1 MAFDFPNPPTAD
13 PVTNP
18 ATGITYQYDAASQ
31 TWVVVSSTAVDT
43 LGVTLDDLQEDV
55 ESLQSLLPLETQARQ
70 QGDANLQTQI
80 NNLDIPTQV
89 TYQIQTDKV
98 LRSGEPA
105 IELVDSEGFYSNVK
119 FEATG
124 GLAVS
129 SSASSIIID
138 GSGIDAGGDVNLDN
152 YYTKDEIDNQFTLR
166 GVGYTYLV
174 SSFSGTIT
182 IRPGEIHTNNRNVGQ
197 ITQISLGPEDDN
209 GKQRRDAVEGDSI
222 EIYDLISTKYYRYE
236 ITSGSDGTYG
246 VTFVGSDDDRNDPL
260 SMGAPYLIYLYPTHI
275 NSGNYY
281 DKAEADARFMSVKPG
296 QMQDVQRSYNF
307 QAACEYTGVVQYS
320 NNIANKRYVDEQ
332 VATRA
337 TVEYVNDEV
346 DKMITS
352 FNTEDAE
359 PDIFYGDYAP
369 TGEMKNGN
377 VWFDSMN
384 LRMNVWSQGAWINP
398 DREGDSVDLSPYQK
412 IVQPPGRKFKKISA
426 TQPTTS
432 GSFTYY
438 ESNGQVKIG
447 LNRRDAEGVKW
458 LDMDFNDT
466 LAAPVLFRITQWQNN
481 TSHHTVRYGA
491 IEKIVATAGGQ
502 IVCDVRYHQT
512 NGTISDNSNYFI
524 TIGGLI

>member
-1 MAFDFPNPPTAD
+1 M
-13 PVTNP
+13 
-18 ATGITYQYDAASQ
+18 
-31 TWVVVSSTAVDT
+31 
-43 LGVTLDDLQEDV
+43 
-55 ESLQSLLPLETQARQ
+55 
-70 QGDANLQTQI
+70 
-80 NNLDIPTQV
+80 
-89 TYQIQTDKV
+89 
-98 LRSGEPA
+98 
-105 IELVDSEGFYSNVK
+105 
-119 FEATG
+119 
-124 GLAVS
+124 
-129 SSASSIIID
+129 
-138 GSGIDAGGDVNLDN
+138 
-152 YYTKDEIDNQFTLR
+152 
-166 GVGYTYLV
+166 
-174 SSFSGTIT
+174 GT
-182 IRPGEIHTNNRNVGQ
+182 
-197 ITQISLGPEDDN
+197 EDDN
-209 GKQRRDAVEGDSI
+209 GKQRRSPVEGDTI
-222 EIYDLISTKYYRYE
+222 ELYDNLTGKFYRYL
-236 ITSGSDGTYG
+236 INSGSDTSYG
-246 VTFVGSDDDRNDPL
+246 VTFQGADEDRNDPFG
-260 SMGAPYLIYLYPTHI
+260 MGYPFIVYLYPTHI
-275 NSGNYY
+275 SSANYY
-281 DKAEADARFMSVKPG
+281 DKTASDDRFMSKKPG
-296 QMQDVQRSYNF
+296 AMENVQRSYNF

-320 NNIANKRYVDEQ
+320 NNIVNKRYVDEQ

-346 DKMITS
+346 DKMLTS

-491 IEKIVATAGGQ
+491 IEKD
-502 IVCDVRYHQT
+502 CRHCRR
-512 NGTISDNSNYFI
+512 SDRLRCEIPSNKWHDIRQF
-524 TIGGLI
+524 

>member
-1 MAFDFPNPPTAD
+1 MAFDFPNPPTAE

-18 ATGITYQYDAASQ
+18 ATGITYTYDASSQ
-31 TWVVVSSTAVDT
+31 TWVVSGSGAADA
-43 LGVTLDDLQEDV
+43 
-55 ESLQSLLPLETQARQ
+55 LETELDGVKGDISALETSQGVQDGRIQALE
-70 QGDANLQTQI
+70 DAPDPVTDLRNYYTKPQTYSQAEV
-80 NNLDIPTQV
+80 NNLIDNI
-89 TYQIQTDKV
+89 D
-98 LRSGEPA
+98 
-105 IELVDSEGFYSNVK
+105 
-119 FEATG
+119 TG
-124 GLAVS
+124 
-129 SSASSIIID
+129 
-138 GSGIDAGGDVNLDN
+138 GGDVNLDN

-182 IRPGEIHTNNRNVGQ
+182 IRPGELHTNNRNVGQ

-209 GKQRRDAVEGDSI
+209 GKQRRDAVIGDTI
-222 EIYDLISTKYYRYE
+222 ELYDLITTKYYRYE
-236 ITSGSDGTYG
+236 INIAGDGSYG

-260 SMGAPYLIYLYPTHI
+260 SMGAAYLIYLYPTHI
-275 NSGNYY
+275 SSANYY
-281 DKAEADARFMSVKPG
+281 DKTASDDRFMSKKPG
-296 QMQDVQRSYNF
+296 AMENVQRGFNF

-320 NNIANKRYVDEQ
+320 NNIANKRYVDESIAGAGFASVQ
-332 VATRA
+332 
-337 TVEYVNDEV
+337 YVNDEV
-346 DKMITS
+346 DKMLTS
-352 FNTEDAE
+352 FNEEAAE

-369 TGEMKNGN
+369 TGEMKDGN
-377 VWFDSMN
+377 IWFDSMN

-447 LNRRDAEGVKW
+447 LNRRDAEGLKW
-458 LDMDFNDT
+458 LDIDFNDT

-502 IVCDVRYHQT
+502 VVCDVRYHQT

-524 TIGGLI
+524 TIGGFI